1 LKREVQ
7 ILTPLR
13 IFAFAAAAFSL
24 VLGTSPEA
32 AERPLKI
39 VALGDSLT
47 SGYGVAASAA
57 FPVKLQQAL
66 AAKGIKVDIVNA
78 GVGGD
83 TASGGLARLDW
94 SVPNDTDGV
103 IVELGANDSLRGVDP
118 VITRKALDEILLRLK
133 QRGIP
138 VLLCGMYAPPN
149 MGDEFGQAYRDM
161 YPTLAQSYGALLYP
175 FFLDQVA
182 GQPEFNQP
190 DNIHPNPQGVDRIVQ
205 AILPKVEELI
215 AKIKAGS

>member
-1 LKREVQ
+1 M
-7 ILTPLR
+7 TPLR
-13 IFAFAAAAFSL
+13 TFAFAAAAFSL
-24 VLGTSPEA
+24 VLGTSAGA

-47 SGYGVAASAA
+47 SGHGVPASDA

-66 AAKGIKVDIVNA
+66 AGKGIKADIVNA

-94 SVPNDTDGV
+94 SVPSDADAV
-103 IVELGANDSLRGVDP
+103 ILELGANDTLRGVDP
-118 VITRKALDEILLRLK
+118 AITRKALEEMLERLK
-133 QRGIP
+133 QRGLP

-149 MGDEFGQAYRDM
+149 MGEEFVQAYRDM
-161 YPTLAQSYGALLYP
+161 YPALAQRYGAILYP

-182 GQPEFNQP
+182 GRAELNQP
-190 DNIHPNPQGVDRIVQ
+190 DGIHPNPKGVDHIVEG
-205 AILPKVEELI
+205 ILPKVEELI
-215 AKIKAGS
+215 ARIKAGS